1 MTFDQ
6 CTFPD
11 FQLFNKPIWSIPPP
25 QIFNATE
32 SVAPAI
38 AIKCKR
44 LPSLHVNA
52 CEFQVTPADIL
63 DAQCWPTYWA
73 ASCSQLTIQEVLWY
87 TAVLHGS
94 HCVLVWAFNFTGLRR
109 LKSVF
114 LHIGNSFFLAI
125 GCCFLPVSRTFLATY
140 PTLPRLRV
148 QRRVLRQKGIVCL
161 YESVSVVIHVALSVS
176 ISAMLLLAENDSF
189 WLVKLITF

>member
-11 FQLFNKPIWSIPPP
+11 FQLFNKRIWSIPPP

-44 LPSLHVNA
+44 LPGLHVNA

-87 TAVLHGS
+87 TAVLHATYMTAQTES
-94 HCVLVWAFNFTGLRR
+94 T
-109 LKSVF
+109 
-114 LHIGNSFFLAI
+114 LAKHEMHAKRT
-125 GCCFLPVSRTFLATY
+125 CFLQHSNIGDFVLSSDAHDPSQAVHMEAFQAVLLSGVCR
-140 PTLPRLRV
+140 PRLAAV
-148 QRRVLRQKGIVCL
+148 Q
-161 YESVSVVIHVALSVS
+161 
-176 ISAMLLLAENDSF
+176 
-189 WLVKLITF
+189 